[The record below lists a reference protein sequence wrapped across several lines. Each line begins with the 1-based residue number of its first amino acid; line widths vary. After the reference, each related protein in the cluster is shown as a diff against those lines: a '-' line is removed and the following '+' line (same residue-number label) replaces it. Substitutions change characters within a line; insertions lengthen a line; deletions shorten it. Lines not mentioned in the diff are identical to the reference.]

1 MPLSTLISFFQ
12 YMETAKVPACLSM
25 KRYMRRKKYLK
36 LKRTAAAR
44 ARLEDDDDENKT
56 VLMLGERRRRGT
68 IKGKLVKVEA
78 PLRKWRDAYVE
89 MMLGFAGHV
98 TQLNNGNVHLFNR
111 IPKPKANSQC
121 TEDY

>member
-1 MPLSTLISFFQ
+1 
-12 YMETAKVPACLSM
+12 METAKVPACLSM

-36 LKRTAAAR
+36 LKRTATAAAR
-44 ARLEDDDDENKT
+44 ARLEDDDDDENET

-111 IPKPKANSQC
+111 IPNPKPNSIC